1 MNAEISVARRDVYS
15 PAGLLDTTLYEVQA
29 AIGGE
34 LIQDIQFEHPEDL
47 IALRDILTEYIERNN
62 LSPQGPITEQP

>member
-1 MNAEISVARRDVYS
+1 MNAEISVARRDVYTS
-15 PAGLLDTTLYEVQA
+15 AGMLDTTLYEVQA
-29 AIGGE
+29 AIDGE

-62 LSPQGPITEQP
+62 LVPQGPITEQP